1 MLAYGVS
8 PLSFLVKG
16 GGGLSPEV
24 TNGGGFVG
32 MKGFAVGDSFL
43 RPGSGLSA
51 AVAPWCTCA
60 GLTLFQCCTSNRGS
74 PPAVVPTRTLI
85 QVSPSLS
92 TISNGPSKD
101 LPKSPGLP
109 FFT

>member
-60 GLTLFQCCTSNRGS
+60 GLTLFQC
-74 PPAVVPTRTLI
+74 
-85 QVSPSLS
+85 
-92 TISNGPSKD
+92 
-101 LPKSPGLP
+101 
-109 FFT
+109 